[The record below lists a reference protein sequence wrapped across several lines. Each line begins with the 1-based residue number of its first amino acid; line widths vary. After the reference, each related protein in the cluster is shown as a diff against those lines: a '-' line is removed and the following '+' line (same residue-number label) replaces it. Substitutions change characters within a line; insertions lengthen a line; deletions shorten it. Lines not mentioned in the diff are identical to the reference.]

1 LSELIATSEQVLV
14 VPTARL
20 DALGRFVGFSA
31 DRRYFD
37 ALDSARFVPRGP
49 AESDESLRQIIPY
62 VVIEVDAGA
71 FSYARTRAGGE
82 VRLHDRRSVGVGGHV
97 NPPDLPGGLAG
108 LRARPVEA
116 LAEAARRELAEE
128 TVGLDGASLR
138 WLGFIRE
145 DGGVSAVHFGVVF
158 LARPTAGSVR
168 LSDEGKMADAGF
180 APWRAL
186 AAELARYESW
196 SAHVIRHLAG

>member
-1 LSELIATSEQVLV
+1 LSEQITGSEQVLV

-20 DALGRFVGFSA
+20 DALGRFEGFSA

-37 ALDSARFVPRGP
+37 ALESARFVHRQP
-49 AESDESLRQIIPY
+49 AESDETLRQIIPY
-62 VVIEVDAGA
+62 VVIEGNSGA

-82 VRLHDRRSVGVGGHV
+82 TRLHDRRSVGVGGHV
-97 NPPDLPGGLAG
+97 NPPDLPDGLPG
-108 LRARPVEA
+108 LRAGPVEA
-116 LAEAARRELAEE
+116 LAGAARRELAEE
-128 TVGLDGASLR
+128 TVGLEGVSLE

-158 LARPTAGSVR
+158 RARLAAGSVR
-168 LSDEGKMADAGF
+168 LSDEGKMADARF
-180 APWRAL
+180 TPWRDL
-186 AAELARYESW
+186 AADLPRYESW

>member
-1 LSELIATSEQVLV
+1 LSEQISTSEQVLV

-20 DALGRFVGFSA
+20 DQLGRFEGFSD
-31 DRRYFD
+31 DRGYFD
-37 ALDSARFVPRGP
+37 ALESARFVPRQP
-49 AESDESLRQIIPY
+49 AESDETLRQIIPY
-62 VVIEVDAGA
+62 VVIESDAGA

-82 VRLHDRRSVGVGGHV
+82 ARLHDRRSVGVGGHV
-97 NPPDLPGGLAG
+97 NPADLPDGLAA

-128 TVGLDGASLR
+128 TVGLDGASLE

-145 DGGVSAVHFGVVF
+145 DVAVSAVHFGVVF
-158 LARPTAGSVR
+158 RARPAAGPVR
-168 LSDEGKMADAGF
+168 LSDEGKMADARF
-180 APWRAL
+180 APWREL
-186 AAELARYESW
+186 AADLARYESW